1 MGASGVV
8 VLLIAATMRSEAAWA
23 AGHEAAWPLMRGV
36 SVVSLL
42 VLVGSALALGLVDA
56 ASRLQGLVPLVAVG
70 VLVGW
75 TALLVAATVT
85 GGSGGR
91 SAR

>member
-1 MGASGVV
+1 MGRRSRGGVAV
-8 VLLIAATMRSEAAWA
+8 DEGA
-23 AGHEAAWPLMRGV
+23 

-42 VLVGSALALGLVDA
+42 VLVGSAVALGLVDA

-70 VLVGW
+70 VLVVW

-91 SAR
+91 SAH